1 MPLAWL
7 VLIVVPGI
15 LIWVFLGWQKL
26 WLLLVWCGS
35 WLLLFI
41 LVDIWEEHRWFK
53 FSESGEPSIRP
64 CPRCGSRADYR
75 TRGRRCWLRCP
86 FCGLEEQETLKP
98 GQELPPAEELS

>member
-26 WLLLVWCGS
+26 WLLLVWCGA
-35 WLLLFI
+35 WLLLFL

-53 FSESGEPSIRP
+53 FSESGEPSVRLLSDFVP
-64 CPRCGSRADYR
+64 AALAAPTTGRAAATTGFAVRFVASRS
-75 TRGRRCWLRCP
+75 RRR
-86 FCGLEEQETLKP
+86 
-98 GQELPPAEELS
+98 